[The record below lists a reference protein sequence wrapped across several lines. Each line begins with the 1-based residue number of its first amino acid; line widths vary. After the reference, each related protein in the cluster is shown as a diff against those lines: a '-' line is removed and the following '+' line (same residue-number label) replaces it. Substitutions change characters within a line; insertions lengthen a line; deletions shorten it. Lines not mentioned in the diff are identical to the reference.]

1 MSTQIQYR
9 FGQYHTFVSTRP
21 FGLPNGSKVSEG
33 EEIQFD
39 GTNVQFEGQVAIK
52 MMGLRGAVTNG
63 WMVPKADYDPDAEQ
77 ARPKSAGVRIR
88 PADGGNPMNVR
99 TREVVTTVDAEEQ
112 EVGDGVAAHA
122 QRTRDLNA
130 RKPATKKASTA
141 GRRVDG
147 AVMAVDDN
155 EGTVVNR
162 PAFKT
167 AAGQAA
173 RQESVNLDHAS
184 SVISELQSLQVDAM
198 PSVVGRVA
206 APKNSSKEGFDITN
220 TVGGG
225 TETVDLSG
233 LDSKSPDQ
241 VQVVESEGLRFTTT
255 NGPKKT
261 TRPVE
266 KKSEDV
272 RRRVA
277 RAVCPDFPEMYDFD
291 VSMRKKIA
299 RIQADFED
307 RPDVIQAIYAAES
320 DDVKTALLEQFPEAF
335 A

>member
-9 FGQYHTFVSTRP
+9 FGQYLTFVTTRQ
-21 FGLPNGSKVSEG
+21 FGLPNGSKVSPG

-39 GTNVQFEGQVAIK
+39 GTNAQFEGQGAVK

-63 WMVPKADYDPDAEQ
+63 WMVLKADYDPDAEQ
-77 ARPKSAGVRIR
+77 ARPKSAGVKIR

-130 RKPATKKASTA
+130 RKAPKKATTA
-141 GRRVDG
+141 GRRVEG

-155 EGTVVNR
+155 EGRVVNR

-167 AAGQAA
+167 AAK
-173 RQESVNLDHAS
+173 QEAVSLDNAS
-184 SVISELQSLQVDAM
+184 SVISEMESLKVDAM

-225 TETVDLSG
+225 METVDLSG

-255 NGPKKT
+255 NGPKKA
-261 TRPVE
+261 TRPVD

-272 RRRVA
+272 RRKVA
-277 RAVCPDFPEMYDFD
+277 KAVCPDFPEIYDFD